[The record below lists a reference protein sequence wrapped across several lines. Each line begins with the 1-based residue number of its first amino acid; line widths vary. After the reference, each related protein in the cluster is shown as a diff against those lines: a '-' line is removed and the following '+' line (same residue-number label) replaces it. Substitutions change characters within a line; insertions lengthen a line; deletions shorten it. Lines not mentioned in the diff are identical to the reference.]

1 LRSFQRQLGEFTS
14 RGVHVAAISV
24 DSTDIN
30 RRQCSKIGYTF
41 SVLSDA
47 NAGVIRRYDL
57 LHRGA
62 GPKGNDISR
71 PAEFFVDSTGTVQW
85 VNLTDNI
92 AVRTRPEQVIRAID
106 ALRGGSRD

>member
-1 LRSFQRQLGEFTS
+1 VFTLRRSASIRP
-14 RGVHVAAISV
+14 ISTAGIV
-24 DSTDIN
+24 
-30 RRQCSKIGYTF
+30 RKFGYTF

-47 NAGVIRRYDL
+47 KAEVIRRYDL
-57 LHRGA
+57 LHREA

-92 AVRTRPEQVIRAID
+92 AVRTRPEQVVRAID